1 MDMGEQA
8 GIRSGQ
14 PVRATVLAEPEVE
27 LFGQIVES
35 SGKRLR
41 LLLDRSIPQGA
52 AVKVVGFEQT
62 LLLGE
67 VCGCQPAG
75 HEFEIA
81 LVLEHTLVHT
91 DELALLAQKLLE
103 EGPTV
108 TPAQGVRVKKP
119 SAPVKKSATPRQ
131 TS

>member
-8 GIRSGQ
+8 GIRTGQ
-14 PVRATVLAEPEVE
+14 PVRATVLGEPEVE
-27 LFGQIVES
+27 LYGQIVES

-52 AVKVVGFEQT
+52 AVKVGFEQT

-75 HEFEIA
+75 HEFEVA
-81 LVLEHTLVHT
+81 LSLEHALVHT
-91 DELALLAQKLLE
+91 DELARLAQKLLE
-103 EGPTV
+103 EVPTV
-108 TPAQGVRVKKP
+108 RPAQGVRVKKP
-119 SAPVKKSATPRQ
+119 SAPFNKSATP
-131 TS
+131 